1 MKDTEKARKSRVI
14 VALDVPRAADIKP
27 LVTQVPNEI
36 EWYKVGLELFISEG
50 HEAIQIL
57 TDMGKQI
64 FLDLKLHDIP
74 RTVAHAV
81 NAAASHGVGLLT
93 IHATGGRAMLTAA
106 AEAAAAAGTNQPK
119 LLAITTL
126 TSLDQQDLTDIG
138 VQRQLT
144 EQTLELGK
152 MAVSCG
158 IDGLVCSPL
167 EVSQFREALG
177 ESTILV
183 TPGVRPAG
191 AELGD
196 QKRVSTP
203 AEAVRAG
210 SNFLVIGRP
219 IVKADDP
226 GAAARAILAE
236 MAGAG

>member
-1 MKDTEKARKSRVI
+1 MKPELVI
-14 VALDVPRAADIKP
+14 PLDLPTSSLVPPIVEGLPDE
-27 LVTQVPNEI
+27 VQ
-36 EWYKVGLELFISEG
+36 WYKVGLELFTREG
-50 HEAIQIL
+50 PASLSFLKKRNKH
-57 TDMGKQI
+57 I